1 MATTEVLL
9 LKRIESL
16 GGEGDQVKVRAG
28 YARNFLIPRK
38 FALLASRSN
47 QRQIEALKQA
57 RAQREAAELSHAKEL
72 AAKVEALSLVF
83 AVQTGEGGKM
93 FGAITASDLVAR
105 AAEAGVELDKKKV
118 SLYNPVK
125 SLGSHVTRIRI
136 HPEVGADLKFE
147 VVSENPIEEV
157 EA

>member
-1 MATTEVLL
+1 MATTEILL
-9 LKRIESL
+9 LKRVENL

-38 FALLASRSN
+38 FALLASQSN
-47 QRQIEALKQA
+47 QRQIQALRTA
-57 RAQREAAELSHAKEL
+57 RAAREANELENAKIL
-72 AAKVEALSLVF
+72 ASKIEQLSLVF

-93 FGAITASDLVAR
+93 FGAITANDLVEKAK
-105 AAEAGVELDKKKV
+105 EAGIELDKKKV

-125 SLGSHVTRIRI
+125 SLGSHSTRIRV

-147 VVSENPIEEV
+147 VVSENPIEE
-157 EA
+157 